1 MLKHLCLLLFCLT
14 TTHVCQAQE
23 LTVKSMEAASFDV
36 SASTE
41 ERKDVN
47 NNPCG
52 LVKVRLAAVGAVFEG
67 NVIQP
72 VEYRVGEYWVYMTE
86 GSYQLRIKHPN
97 FVPLDVNFHDYNIK
111 GIVPKST
118 YNLTLLM
125 SQTSAQPVDDGMRY
139 LIINTKPK
147 NATVYVDGTM
157 QTLTD
162 GSVSVR
168 LPIGQHSFRVE
179 AAGYHTKEGTVQL
192 QEAKKVETIELVS
205 AQATVKVTSATA
217 GATLYVNDVLK
228 GSLPWNGQFNE
239 GNYLFEARKE
249 GYRSQRVNVTLKE
262 DEQRTV
268 EIPTLQPIYGVL
280 SVNYQP
286 VGASIVVDGKKLGET
301 PEDFR
306 NILVGSHTVE
316 ISKSGYSSEKKTIN
330 IAEGKTLSLTG
341 SLKVLASNNA
351 SHTAN
356 NTSSNSQNSQASS
369 SNANNQ
375 PAAPGS
381 PADIRFE
388 KTTHHFGTFSESN
401 PIVKCTFTF
410 TNVGGQPLKINQVI
424 SSCGC
429 AVADFTKGQVMPGQK
444 GTIQVTYNGSGK
456 FPGHFKKSLTVR
468 TNGKVEMTRLYI
480 EGDMTGK

>member
-1 MLKHLCLLLFCLT
+1 MLFCLI
-14 TTHVCQAQE
+14 TTHLCQAQE

-125 SQTSAQPVDDGMRY
+125 SQASAQPVDDGMRY
-139 LIINTKPK
+139 LIINTTPK
-147 NATVYVDGTM
+147 NATVYVDGTL
-157 QTLTD
+157 QTMTN

-168 LPIGQHSFRVE
+168 LPMGQHSYRVE

-192 QEAKKVETIELVS
+192 LEAKKIENIELAS

-217 GATLYVNDVLK
+217 GASLYVNDVLK

-249 GYRSQRVNVTLKE
+249 GHRSQRVNVTLKE

-268 EIPTLQPIYGVL
+268 EIPALQPIYGVL

-316 ISKSGYSSEKKTIN
+316 ISKSGYSSEKKN
-330 IAEGKTLSLTG
+330 IDIVEGKPLSLTG
-341 SLKVLASNNA
+341 TLRELASSNA

-356 NTSSNSQNSQASS
+356 SNQNTQASS
-369 SNANNQ
+369 SNTNRQ

-381 PADIRFE
+381 PAEIHFD
-388 KTTHHFGTFSESN
+388 KTTHHFGTFPESN

-429 AVADFTKGQVMPGQK
+429 AVADYTKGQVMPGQQ
-444 GTIQVTYNGSGK
+444 GTIQVTYNGTGK

-468 TNGKVEMTRLYI
+468 TNGKVEMMRLYI